1 MSRENEKSEMS
12 LQEISEFLDIEEK
25 NSLIRKKIEKYDR
38 QIQELFKKT
47 DELEIQMEKKKEEY
61 EIGRDFAKS
70 KENEIKNMTQQEKEE
85 LNVRLKETIR
95 ANLEFQ
101 RLVLEYTSDVIK
113 ISKLSLKLKELKN
126 KFNL

>member
-12 LQEISEFLDIEEK
+12 LQEISELLDVKDE

>member
-1 MSRENEKSEMS
+1 MSDEIPLE
-12 LQEISEFLDIEEK
+12 EISELLDVKDE

>member
-1 MSRENEKSEMS
+1 MSDEIPLE
-12 LQEISEFLDIEEK
+12 EISELLDVKDE

-85 LNVRLKETIR
+85 LNVRLKENIR

-101 RLVLEYTSDVIK
+101 KLTLEYTSVVIK
-113 ISKLSLKLKELKN
+113 IGKLLRKLDELKSKLN
-126 KFNL
+126 G